1 MFSDEHKADADMLAA
16 QLEAKVSDLETCR
29 RDRTQL
35 TRENS
40 DLRTRLQ
47 RAEELL
53 HRSKGPLESS
63 GYVDLGQEI
72 YAFVDT
78 GRGGNE

>member
-1 MFSDEHKADADMLAA
+1 MSGEHKADADMLAA
-16 QLEAKVSDLETCR
+16 QLEAKVLDLETCR

-35 TRENS
+35 TRENN

-53 HRSKGPLESS
+53 SQVLEDHEVM
-63 GYVDLGQEI
+63 GRVDEKTVNKISADFG
-72 YAFVDT
+72 
-78 GRGGNE
+78 GRNDD